1 MNRQKDLVSR
11 VKNMGIRSGNA
22 LGKLVGITNKT
33 ATRFLNCDPE
43 KPTNESTIRLIEL
56 YLDKMEE
63 SKKRLKTHTL

>member
-1 MNRQKDLVSR
+1 MNRQKELVSR
-11 VKNMGIRSGNA
+11 LKNMGIRSGNA

>member
-1 MNRQKDLVSR
+1 MNRQIELVSR
-11 VKNMGIRSGNA
+11 VKKIGIRSGNA

-56 YLDKMEE
+56 YIEKMEKNKE
-63 SKKRLKTHTL
+63 QFKTKSL

>member
-1 MNRQKDLVSR
+1 MNRQKELVSR
-11 VKNMGIRSGNA
+11 VKKMGIRSGNA

-56 YLDKMEE
+56 YIEKIKEN
-63 SKKRLKTHTL
+63 KKQFKTK